1 MTDDIPAENRQAE
14 KTAVR
19 AVKIALRSKLPGAEA
34 ALAAQS
40 AASHAVQLLGD
51 VTGKTV
57 SLYMPIRGELD
68 PTPLAPV
75 LRSLGAAIALPRVTA
90 EEEPMAFRAWAPED
104 RLHKGF
110 GGILE
115 PAETAPEAVP
125 DIVIVPLAA
134 FDRRGF
140 RIGYGKGH
148 FDRTLGPLARGRRP
162 FLVGYAFAL
171 QEVDEVPRELHDV
184 PLDAVVTETEIIH
197 CNPARDGV

>member
-1 MTDDIPAENRQAE
+1 MTENSQAE
-14 KTAVR
+14 KAAVR
-19 AVKIALRSKLPGAEA
+19 AVKIALRSQVPEAEA
-34 ALAAQS
+34 AAAAAS
-40 AASHAVQLLGD
+40 AAGHAVQLLGHLGHLA
-51 VTGKTV
+51 GKTV
-57 SLYMPIRGELD
+57 SLYMPIKGELD
-68 PTPLAPV
+68 PRPLAGK
-75 LRSLGAAIALPRVTA
+75 LRDAGAIAALPHVASDTV
-90 EEEPMAFRAWAPED
+90 PMTFRTWLDTDPLE
-104 RLHKGF
+104 KGF

-115 PAETAPEAVP
+115 PSSSVPDVMP

-148 FDRTLGPLARGRRP
+148 FDRTLGPLARGVRP